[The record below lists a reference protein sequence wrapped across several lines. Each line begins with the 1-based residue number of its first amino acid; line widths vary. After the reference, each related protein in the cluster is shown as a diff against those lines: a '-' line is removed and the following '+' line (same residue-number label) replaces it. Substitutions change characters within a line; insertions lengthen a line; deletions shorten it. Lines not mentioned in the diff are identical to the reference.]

1 MSFTGFEFRGKH
13 SYNDFGLTIESRK
26 IGNPSKIKRMER
38 VPFSN
43 EIYDFSNVY
52 GGQEYEEREIEY
64 TINLFNK
71 NSKALDNEFFISETE
86 VLNWLMGSNRKEI
99 LKDDL
104 VPGYYF
110 LAEVISGIDTDF
122 LFRFGK
128 LTVTFTAYP
137 FKISELKEGHDLWD
151 PFNFLLD
158 YAQTTEF
165 TVNGTKEVTLY
176 NPGASVIQP
185 KIIASNAMTIT
196 KGNTTF
202 NVPSGESKSHDFILH
217 QGENKITI
225 KGNGTI
231 EFLFHK
237 ELI

>member
-1 MSFTGFEFRGKH
+1 MTNHFGITFNEKH
-13 SYNDFGLTIESRK
+13 SFRDFGLRVLEK
-26 IGNPSKIKRMER
+26 HIGNPSKIKRKER

-43 EIYDFSNVY
+43 KIYDFSSVY
-52 GGQEYEEREIEY
+52 GGQEYEERHLTYVFNLRDYDKVNLAIKKIEI
-64 TINLFNK
+64 
-71 NSKALDNEFFISETE
+71 
-86 VLNWLMGSNRKEI
+86 LNWLMQPNEKVQ
-99 LKDDL
+99 LLDDYI
-104 VPGYYF
+104 PGYYF
-110 LAEVISGIDTDF
+110 LAEVEEDIDF
-122 LFRFGK
+122 AELRFRGVF
-128 LTVTFTAYP
+128 TVNFTAYP

-185 KIIASNAMTIT
+185 KIIASNVMTIT

-202 NVPSGESKSHDFILH
+202 NVPSGESQSHDFILH
-217 QGENKITI
+217 QGENKMTI
-225 KGNGTI
+225 KGIGKI
-231 EFLFHK
+231 SFHFRK